1 VIDLERLDAS
11 LDLALSEEVR
21 VHRSL
26 ATTPAPSYAASPEV
40 ATPEAATPEAG
51 TPPASVPR
59 APSPPRHRPSP
70 QPAGARSSPL
80 APADIVWQDLDI
92 AQHAQAVVNLVSQGR
107 LAEADLHIAA
117 HGDLAGATGRS
128 THRADAVGWRVMRAL
143 LDGREDAARAGVEEL
158 NALDPEGRDP
168 ESQERLWA
176 QRLAVA
182 LTWGSEDERFDVLDH
197 CRRRAYTQGDV
208 AWRGRLTVLL
218 AVLGRTDE
226 AARDFDATI
235 ASVTTGTGGEA
246 LLDVVTDLAEAAWV
260 LGDAAR
266 SRLAGQRLA
275 RAVTA
280 PVVVVGRAWVCK
292 GSVDFYRALTAVA
305 AGHVDDADR
314 WFRSAAEAHRHLGAD
329 ALLARTLRG
338 WATSLTGRDP
348 QRSVQLLRQ
357 GTELAHRLGLVDE
370 EPVARSVVAQAS

>member
-1 VIDLERLDAS
+1 MIDLERLDAS

-21 VHRSL
+21 AHRS
-26 ATTPAPSYAASPEV
+26 V
-40 ATPEAATPEAG
+40 ATASSPTFAAYPEAGTPEAG
-51 TPPASVPR
+51 TPPVVILQ
-59 APSPPRHRPSP
+59 APSPPQRRPSR
-70 QPAGARSSPL
+70 QPSGAQSSPL
-80 APADIVWQDLDI
+80 PPADIVWQGLDI
-92 AQHAQAVVNLVSQGR
+92 AQHAEAVVDLVSQGR

-117 HGDLAGATGRS
+117 HGDLARVTGRAN
-128 THRADAVGWRVMRAL
+128 HRAEAIGWSVMRAL
-143 LDGREDAARAGVEEL
+143 LDAREDAARAGIEEL

-208 AWRGRLTVLL
+208 AWRGRLTVVL

-235 ASVTTGTGGEA
+235 ASVANGSGGEA
-246 LLDVVTDLAEAAWV
+246 WLDLVTDLAEAASV

-266 SRLAGQRLA
+266 SRLAAQHLA
-275 RAVTA
+275 RAGTG

-292 GSVDFYRALTAVA
+292 GSVDFYRALAAAA
-305 AGHVDDADR
+305 AGRVDDADR
-314 WFRSAAEAHRHLGAD
+314 CFRSAAEAHRHLGAD
-329 ALLARTLRG
+329 ALVARTLRG

-357 GTELAHRLGLVDE
+357 GTELAHRLGLVDDG
-370 EPVARSVVAQAS
+370 PVAHAVAAQAC